1 MTEFT
6 ILITEVNQGHVTFST
21 KEEAEQWLNDEGA
34 QDWDLV
40 KWTGSEITK
49 ITGPW
54 PK

>member
-6 ILITEVNQGHVTFST
+6 ILITEVNYGSVTFPT

-40 KWTGSEITK
+40 KWNTSEITEMNREY
-49 ITGPW
+49 
-54 PK
+54 